1 MDDVNLTG
9 VTSTNWKNVKKKEIA
24 PGVYEGSLWNGKD
37 GKRALVFEFAP
48 GAKFP
53 KLDTHLS
60 GPEQIFVI
68 SGVFNDGKKDH
79 DEGSFINNYALTLSN
94 TKAKY
99 IKVTAEN
106 YGICPDWHLGAGG
119 KTWLF
124 VDELIIK

>member
-1 MDDVNLTG
+1 MINDINLAG

-60 GPEQIFVI
+60 GPELIFVI

-79 DEGSFINNYALTLSN
+79 DEGSFINNPTGSAHIPQSTVGCGCTVL
-94 TKAKY
+94 
-99 IKVTAEN
+99 VTFPE
-106 YGICPDWHLGAGG
+106 G
-119 KTWLF
+119 
-124 VDELIIK
+124 